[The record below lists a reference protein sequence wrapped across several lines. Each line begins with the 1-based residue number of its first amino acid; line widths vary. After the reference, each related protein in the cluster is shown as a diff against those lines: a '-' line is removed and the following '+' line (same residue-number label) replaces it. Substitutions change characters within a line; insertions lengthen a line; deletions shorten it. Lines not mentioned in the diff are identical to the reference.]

1 MQKQS
6 DAEHVYGASRI
17 TIPFSSPM
25 NLEATR
31 VTYERPTLFT
41 RISIRPCLSM
51 QASTTER
58 TEAEEVASPCMAVT
72 MLASFSACME
82 EAARSAAGREMSQ
95 PKIVAPWR
103 AKRVAIVVP
112 LPHPAGIL

>member
-1 MQKQS
+1 
-6 DAEHVYGASRI
+6 
-17 TIPFSSPM
+17 
-25 NLEATR
+25 
-31 VTYERPTLFT
+31 
-41 RISIRPCLSM
+41 M

-72 MLASFSACME
+72 TSALFSAFME

-95 PKIVAPWR
+95 PKIIAPWR

-112 LPHPAGIL
+112 LPHPVGGSSAHVTLPVEHSAEQPSETHPIPLTSTTLPVRSWIVIVLSAPNRSLQQ

>member
-6 DAEHVYGASRI
+6 DTKYFNGASQI

-25 NLEATR
+25 DLEATR

-41 RISIRPCLSM
+41 KISIRPCFSM

-72 MLASFSACME
+72 ILPLFSACME
-82 EAARSAAGREMSQ
+82 EAACSAAGREMSQ

-112 LPHPAGIL
+112 LPHPAGGP

>member
-1 MQKQS
+1 M
-6 DAEHVYGASRI
+6 D
-17 TIPFSSPM
+17 M
-25 NLEATR
+25 EATG

-41 RISIRPCLSM
+41 RISIRPCFSM

-58 TEAEEVASPCMAVT
+58 TEAEEVASPCTAVT

-82 EAARSAAGREMSQ
+82 EAAHSAAGREMSQ
-95 PKIVAPWR
+95 PKIFAPWR

-112 LPHPAGIL
+112 LPHPVEFP